1 MNVVGDLFGEGK
13 MFLPQVVKSAR
24 VMKKAVAYLLP
35 YIEAEKTVDSKPKGK
50 ILMATVK
57 GDVHDIGKNIV
68 GVVLGCNNY
77 DVVDLG
83 VMVPCEKILEAA
95 RNEKADIIGLSG
107 LITPSLDEM
116 VHVAKEMEREG
127 FDIPLLIGGATTSK
141 VHTAV
146 KIEQNYKRG
155 QTIHVLDAS
164 RSVPVVGNLL
174 NENKGAFES
183 GIKDEYT
190 KLREHHLKNK
200 VQKNYLK
207 YEDAKKNKFEIDF
220 KKEDI
225 AVPEFKGIKILND
238 YPLQEIAEYIDWTPF
253 FRTWELTGKYPE
265 ILEDKVVGEQAAN
278 LFLDA
283 KNLLN
288 IIIKEKRLTA
298 NAVFGIFPANS
309 VGDDIEVYTDESKT
323 EVLKTIH
330 TLRQQNEKSKG
341 QPNLAL
347 SDFIA
352 PKESGLTDYIGGFAV
367 TAGMGIEEWIK
378 KYNEDHDDYN
388 KIMMQALGDRL
399 AEAFAEMLHKKVRT
413 EYWGYDKNE
422 KLENEDLIT
431 EKYRGIRPAPGYPAC
446 PDHTE
451 KWTLFELLDAEKNT
465 GIKLTESLAMYPA
478 SSVSGMYYAHPE
490 SKYFGLGKISKDQ
503 AEDYAKR
510 KLMTIEE
517 VERWLSPV
525 LNYD

>member
-1 MNVVGDLFGEGK
+1 
-13 MFLPQVVKSAR
+13 
-24 VMKKAVAYLLP
+24 
-35 YIEAEKTVDSKPKGK
+35 
-50 ILMATVK
+50 
-57 GDVHDIGKNIV
+57 
-68 GVVLGCNNY
+68 
-77 DVVDLG
+77 
-83 VMVPCEKILEAA
+83 
-95 RNEKADIIGLSG
+95 
-107 LITPSLDEM
+107 
-116 VHVAKEMEREG
+116 
-127 FDIPLLIGGATTSK
+127 
-141 VHTAV
+141 
-146 KIEQNYKRG
+146 
-155 QTIHVLDAS
+155 
-164 RSVPVVGNLL
+164 
-174 NENKGAFES
+174 
-183 GIKDEYT
+183 
-190 KLREHHLKNK
+190 
-200 VQKNYLK
+200 
-207 YEDAKKNKFEIDF
+207 
-220 KKEDI
+220 
-225 AVPEFKGIKILND
+225 
-238 YPLQEIAEYIDWTPF
+238 
-253 FRTWELTGKYPE
+253 
-265 ILEDKVVGEQAAN
+265 
-278 LFLDA
+278 
-283 KNLLN
+283 
-288 IIIKEKRLTA
+288 
-298 NAVFGIFPANS
+298 
-309 VGDDIEVYTDESKT
+309 
-323 EVLKTIH
+323 
-330 TLRQQNEKSKG
+330 
-341 QPNLAL
+341 L